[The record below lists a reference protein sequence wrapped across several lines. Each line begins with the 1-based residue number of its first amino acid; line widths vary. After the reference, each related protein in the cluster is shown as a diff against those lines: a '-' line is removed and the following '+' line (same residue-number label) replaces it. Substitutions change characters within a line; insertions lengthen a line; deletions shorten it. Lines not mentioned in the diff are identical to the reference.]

1 MAAAPL
7 ARHLDRGVSALGSV
21 EHLDDL
27 GKLEEA
33 HWEGDLLARDTDR
46 DALAVPSGE
55 ELLQRVAYIVAEA
68 NSLGHARRTC
78 SIGWPKPR
86 PMARENAATN
96 SASRRPESR
105 SLTAAGERRSLR
117 GFWGSTK
124 WPRFPNSLTS
134 M

>member
-7 ARHLDRGVSALGSV
+7 ACHLDRGVSALGSV

-68 NSLGHARRTC
+68 NSLGHPCGRQAVGQHAPLDRFASC
-78 SIGWPKPR
+78 CDQVGGESHALHSW
-86 PMARENAATN
+86 
-96 SASRRPESR
+96 SAGADVTEHEPEQR
-105 SLTAAGERRSLR
+105 QTRQVDLEAVT
-117 GFWGSTK
+117 
-124 WPRFPNSLTS
+124 P
-134 M
+134 